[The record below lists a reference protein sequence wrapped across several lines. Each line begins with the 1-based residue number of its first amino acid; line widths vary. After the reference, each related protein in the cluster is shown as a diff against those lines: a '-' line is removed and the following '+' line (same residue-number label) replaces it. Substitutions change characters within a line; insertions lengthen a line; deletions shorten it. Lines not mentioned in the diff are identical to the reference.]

1 MIEDLV
7 TVKRSKK
14 ARRVALR
21 LDPVERVINLVIP
34 QRMPLKTAYKF
45 ARQHEDWVRKTLDK
59 LPEKVAFTHGT
70 VLPVFGDQV
79 RLDIE
84 INPARKR
91 TTLKQYDDVL
101 NIKTYQTDPT
111 TRITSHLK
119 KIARAGLSD
128 IASEKAD
135 MIGTVIKTVSIRD
148 TKSRWGSC
156 SQDGKM
162 TFSWR
167 LMFAPYGAI
176 DYVVAHEVAH
186 LIHMDHSFRFW
197 GLCEELSFDYKNG
210 RRWMKENG
218 NSLMSYGQKK

>member
-7 TVKRSKK
+7 IVKRSKK
-14 ARRVALR
+14 ARRVTLR
-21 LDPVERVINLVIP
+21 LDPVERVVNLVIP
-34 QRMPLKTAYKF
+34 HRMPLKTAYKF

-70 VLPVFGDQV
+70 IIPVFGDQV

-84 INPARKR
+84 IDPTRKR
-91 TTLKQYDDVL
+91 TVLKQYDDVL
-101 NIKTYQTDPT
+101 SVKTYQTDVT
-111 TRITSHLK
+111 SRITIHLK
-119 KIARAGLSD
+119 KVARAGLSD

-135 MIGTVIKTVSIRD
+135 MIGKQIKAVSIRD

-156 SQDGKM
+156 SQDCNM
-162 TFSWR
+162 SFSWR

-186 LIHMDHSFRFW
+186 LIHMNHGLKFW
-197 GLCEELSFDYKNG
+197 NLCEELSFDYKNG
-210 RRWMKENG
+210 RRWIKQNG
-218 NSLMSYGQKK
+218 NSLMSYGQKN